1 MSVIIYLQTRPGTEV
16 VSDMSRRAGDATPP
30 DATLSQGHFDNLYAQ
45 SADPWN
51 LATAWYERRKYAI
64 TVASLPR
71 ERYRSAYEPGC
82 SIGELTR
89 LLAPRC
95 DRLLAVDFSPAAVA
109 QAQTV
114 VRHLSHVRVERAAV
128 PENLPDATYD
138 LIVLS
143 EILYYFAE
151 DDLRKA
157 IAGLVKRLE
166 PDGDLVAVHHRASDR
181 CYGYDG
187 FNVHQ
192 ALTQRAELVSMIHH
206 EDEDFVLDVHRKSA

>member
-1 MSVIIYLQTRPGTEV
+1 
-16 VSDMSRRAGDATPP
+16 MSRSAGDAAPP

-45 SADPWN
+45 NADPWN

-95 DRLLAVDFSPAAVA
+95 GQLLAVDFAPAAVA
-109 QAQTV
+109 QAQTA
-114 VRHLSHVRVERAAV
+114 VRDFPNVRVERAAI
-128 PENLPDATYD
+128 PEDLPDATYD

-143 EILYYFAE
+143 EILYYLAE
-151 DDLRKA
+151 ADLHKA
-157 IAGLVKRLE
+157 IAGLVNRLE
-166 PDGDLVAVHHRASDR
+166 PKGDLVAVHHRASDR

-192 ALTQRAELVSMIHH
+192 ALTRRADLVSMAHH
-206 EDEDFVLDVHRKSA
+206 EDEDFVLDVHRKLTS